1 VPARSYCW
9 KTENSVACQKNGWLI
24 DHGWPHGEEH
34 LVTSFACC
42 GYWCTLH
49 WMPFSCSSC
58 IPCMNV
64 WVCCNGH
71 RELLVQAMVH
81 SYISINS
88 SYTYVFGGVGTKLDI
103 KCYNDFFLT
112 CVEMIAGPS
121 ILQRFI
127 FSLPFSFWIYSNKV
141 TVVYTLLLKLSQI
154 MNRRMKFACHLY
166 LIADS
171 GLWMSFIH
179 NPSFIHMYTIWS
191 FIILHFTSS
200 LHMVVN
206 LIIEMFVF

>member
-9 KTENSVACQKNGWLI
+9 KSENFVACQKNGWLI

-34 LVTSFACC
+34 LVTSFAFC

-64 WVCCNGH
+64 LHFWVCCNGH

-88 SYTYVFGGVGTKLDI
+88 SNTYVFGGVGTKLDI

-127 FSLPFSFWIYSNKV
+127 FSLPFLFWIYSNKV
-141 TVVYTLLLKLSQI
+141 TVVYTLLLKLSHI
-154 MNRRMKFACHLY
+154 MEQTYEIC
-166 LIADS
+166 
-171 GLWMSFIH
+171 MSFIF
-179 NPSFIHMYTIWS
+179 NCRFWS
-191 FIILHFTSS
+191 L
-200 LHMVVN
+200 N
-206 LIIEMFVF
+206 VFYP